1 MQGSTLL
8 RRLGACARVH
18 AGVLLC
24 KHACVSMCVRGVGE
38 GMDPISQI
46 YGN

>member
-8 RRLGACARVH
+8 RRLGACACAH
-18 AGVLLC
+18 AGVFLC
-24 KHACVSMCVRGVGE
+24 KRVCVSMCVRVGE